1 MTRSEINATIERF
14 EGLERRFELPAYLSF
29 SFTPGEWAA
38 KGRASVP
45 GGITSAT
52 LPDYAEAGAD
62 AVIAGGGIAHAPD
75 PAAQAERLAGMAHS
89 REANR

>member
-29 SFTPGEWAA
+29 TPGEWAA

-45 GGITSAT
+45 DTGGITSAT
-52 LPDYAEAGAD
+52 LPDYAEAGAV

>member
-29 SFTPGEWAA
+29 TPGEWAA
-38 KGRASVP
+38 KGRVSVP

-62 AVIAGGGIAHAPD
+62 AVIAGSGIAHAPD

>member
-29 SFTPGEWAA
+29 TPGEWAA

-45 GGITSAT
+45 GGITSAI

-62 AVIAGGGIAHAPD
+62 AVIAGGGTAHAPD

>member
-29 SFTPGEWAA
+29 TPGEWAA
-38 KGRASVP
+38 GGRVSVP
-45 GGITSAT
+45 GGITSAI

>member
-1 MTRSEINATIERF
+1 M
-14 EGLERRFELPAYLSF
+14 
-29 SFTPGEWAA
+29 
-38 KGRASVP
+38 SVP

-62 AVIAGGGIAHAPD
+62 AVIAGGGIAHAPA
-75 PAAQAERLAGMAHS
+75 PATQAERLAGMAHS